1 MPNRDLLVLTR
12 YDAQDPSARLRIL
25 QFLPGLIAAGWR
37 VDTHSI
43 ADAHDLKSFYE
54 TGHRDWS
61 KLLMAYAMRLQ
72 RVLSA
77 HRYHLVWVHRELFP
91 FLPGALERLIGR
103 AGQRC
108 IVDYDDALFH
118 RYDQHPNPVVR
129 AFLCTKLSPL
139 LSRIAA
145 ATACNRYLCDQ
156 LSRRGAKRTV
166 MMPTVIDPARYL
178 PTSTRTHGE
187 DTQPIRIG
195 WIGTPTTTTYL
206 RSLLPVLRQLATT
219 HSIQLVTIGAA
230 SFRADGL
237 EIEAHPWS
245 EETEA
250 ELLASID
257 IGVMPLRDGSWERGK
272 CGYKL
277 IQYMI
282 CAKPVVASA
291 VGVNSEVI
299 TKETGFIA
307 HNDHDWLQALQRLC
321 NAPHLRQQMG
331 EAGRRRVLEHYS
343 VSQVLPTLLQLMDS
357 IARA

>member
-25 QFLPGLIAAGWR
+25 QFLPSLIAAGWH
-37 VDTHSI
+37 VDTHSLS
-43 ADAHDLKSFYE
+43 DAHDLSLFYE
-54 TGHRDWS
+54 TGRRDWP
-61 KLLMAYAMRLQ
+61 KLLMAYAIRLQ

-77 HRYHLVWVHRELFP
+77 HRYDRIWVHRELFP

-129 AFLCTKLSPL
+129 AFLGTKLNPL

-145 ATACNRYLCDQ
+145 ATACNQYLCDQ

-195 WIGTPTTTTYL
+195 WIGTPSTTIYL
-206 RSLLPVLRQLATT
+206 RSLLPVLRQLAAT

-230 SFRADGL
+230 PVRVDGF
-237 EIEAHPWS
+237 EVEAHPWS
-245 EETEA
+245 ENTEA
-250 ELLASID
+250 DLLASID
-257 IGVMPLRDGSWERGK
+257 IGVMPLRDGAWERGK

-277 IQYMI
+277 IQYMA

-291 VGVNSEVI
+291 VGVNLEVVS
-299 TKETGFIA
+299 TETGFIA
-307 HNDHDWLQALQRLC
+307 HDDRDWLQALQQLC
-321 NAPHLRQQMG
+321 NAHHLRQHMG
-331 EAGRRRVLEHYS
+331 NAGRKRVLQHYS
-343 VSQVLPTLLQLMDS
+343 VSQVLPTLMQLMGNL
-357 IARA
+357 ACA